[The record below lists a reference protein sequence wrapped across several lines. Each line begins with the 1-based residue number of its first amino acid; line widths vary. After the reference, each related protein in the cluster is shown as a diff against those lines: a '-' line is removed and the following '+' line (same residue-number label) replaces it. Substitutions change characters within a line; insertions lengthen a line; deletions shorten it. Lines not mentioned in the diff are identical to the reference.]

1 MMRSSNQPYKEGS
14 GGKGS
19 TGGKR
24 LPMKGSE
31 QERTAGR
38 KLAMKESE
46 GDEEDWRRELPDQ
59 GEGHLGGT

>member
-1 MMRSSNQPYKEGS
+1 MRSSNQPYKEGS

-24 LPMKGSE
+24 LPMKGSG

-38 KLAMKESE
+38 KVPMKESE
-46 GDEEDWRRELPDQ
+46 GDTEDR
-59 GEGHLGGT
+59 